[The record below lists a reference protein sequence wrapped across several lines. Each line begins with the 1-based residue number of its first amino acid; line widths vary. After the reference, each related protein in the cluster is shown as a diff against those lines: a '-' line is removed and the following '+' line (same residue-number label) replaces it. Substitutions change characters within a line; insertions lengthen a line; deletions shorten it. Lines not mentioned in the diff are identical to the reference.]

1 MLFDGLNLSIQ
12 KGEKIALVGN
22 NGVGKSTLLQLISG
36 QIIPSN
42 GQIISEGNNY
52 VIPQHFGQMNN
63 FSIAEALQISDKLDA
78 FHAILNGDVS
88 EENYDVLAD
97 DWEIENRIQE
107 AFIKW
112 NLPELDLNQKLSK
125 LSGGQKTKLFLAGID
140 IHQADLIIMD
150 EPSNHLDLASRQQL
164 YQFIKESNKTLI
176 VVSHDRMLLDLLP
189 KVCELNTNGIKTYG
203 GNYSFYKDQKT
214 LEITAL
220 SDDVLEKEKAVR
232 KAKEKERATIER
244 QQKLDSRGKGKQEK
258 SGVSRIMMNTLRN
271 SAENSTA
278 KLKDAHAQKIDNL
291 QSELRSLR
299 SSIPKIDQMKFQ
311 FDYSKLPKGKTLVK
325 IDHINYSFDLK
336 KLWNKPLTLGI
347 MSGNRLAIN
356 GNNGRG
362 KTTLINLILGK
373 LQPTE
378 GSITRNFNEIIYIDQ
393 DYSVLQNELS
403 IYEQAEPLERS

>member
-1 MLFDGLNLSIQ
+1 MLYLQNISYTFPNKIMLFDGLNLSIQ

-150 EPSNHLDLASRQQL
+150 EPSNHLDLGSRQQL
-164 YQFIKESNKTLI
+164 YQFIKETNKTLI
-176 VVSHDRMLLDLLP
+176 VVSHDRMLLNLLS
-189 KVCELNTNGIKTYG
+189 KVYNSGHLQEHDVKIRLNRFLFHKNDWDKTCNQLSGGEKMRLLLCCLTIKENAPDIIILDEPTNNLDIQNIEILTETIKTYQG
-203 GNYSFYKDQKT
+203 S
-214 LEITAL
+214 LL
-220 SDDVLEKEKAVR
+220 V
-232 KAKEKERATIER
+232 
-244 QQKLDSRGKGKQEK
+244 
-258 SGVSRIMMNTLRN
+258 VSHD
-271 SAENSTA
+271 EVF
-278 KLKDAHAQKIDNL
+278 K
-291 QSELRSLR
+291 
-299 SSIPKIDQMKFQ
+299 
-311 FDYSKLPKGKTLVK
+311 
-325 IDHINYSFDLK
+325 
-336 KLWNKPLTLGI
+336 
-347 MSGNRLAIN
+347 
-356 GNNGRG
+356 
-362 KTTLINLILGK
+362 
-373 LQPTE
+373 
-378 GSITRNFNEIIYIDQ
+378 NEINIEEYI
-393 DYSVLQNELS
+393 NF
-403 IYEQAEPLERS
+403 